1 MAKINKTPGVYI
13 EEKSAFPNSIAQVE
27 TAIPAFVGYTENA
40 TYNNQ
45 EVTLKPT
52 RLSSLGEFL
61 RYFGDA
67 PKTTYSIENV
77 RQQDPNKP
85 YKIKPQSNR
94 YLLFYSIKLFF
105 ANGGSDCYL
114 VSVGDYNDAI
124 TQSRLAEGIQTLDK
138 EREPTILVIPDAVLL
153 EQQECYA
160 LQQTM
165 LAHCVSQRNRITILD
180 IFDGFKER
188 APGDDVISA
197 FRTGIGSEHLQ
208 WGAAYYPWVETTIV
222 EANGVDFTNIDNGSI
237 MAFIGLLLEYLELQ
251 VKAGLLKQTRA
262 DDIKAVI
269 EQLRPSK
276 VSLSEKVGKEDNR
289 KPLSKEEIHQTLL
302 ATHPLYKEILQ
313 SVREHLSLLPPSGGM
328 AGIYSMVDNT
338 RGVWQSPANVSMGS
352 VVKPAINITND
363 DQEDLNVPL
372 DGKAVNAIRTFPGK
386 GVLVWGARTLD
397 GNSGEWRYISVRRTA
412 TFIEQSV
419 KYASAAFVFEPND
432 ANTWASLNTMI
443 SNFLTN
449 LWREGALAGA
459 KPEDAF
465 FVNIGLG
472 TTMTPVDISEGW
484 MKINIGLAVT
494 RPAEFIVITLQQRMQ
509 PA

>member
-13 EEKSAFPNSIAQVE
+13 EEISAFPNSIAQVE
-27 TAIPAFVGYTENA
+27 TAIPAFVGYTEKA

-52 RLSSLGEFL
+52 RLSSFGEFL

-85 YKIKPQSNR
+85 YKIKPQGNR
-94 YLLFYSIKLFF
+94 YLLFYSMKLFF
-105 ANGGSDCYL
+105 ANGGSVCYI
-114 VSVGDYNDAI
+114 VSVGDYQDAI
-124 TQSRLAEGIQTLDK
+124 TQSRLAEGIQTL
-138 EREPTILVIPDAVLL
+138 EPAHEPTMLVIPDAVLL
-153 EQQECYA
+153 EQQECYV

-165 LAHCVSQRNRITILD
+165 LAHCASQRNRIAILD

-197 FRTGIGSEHLQ
+197 FRTGIGNEHLQ
-208 WGAAYYPWVETTIV
+208 WGAAYYPWVETNIV
-222 EANGVDFTNIDNGSI
+222 GADEVNLTNIDNGSI
-237 MAFIGLLLEYLELQ
+237 MAFIGLLQEDIELQ
-251 VKAGLLKQTRA
+251 VKAGLLKQTQA
-262 DDIKAVI
+262 DDINAVI
-269 EQLRPSK
+269 ERLRPTQSK
-276 VSLSEKVGKEDNR
+276 LLEKVGEVDRNKIT
-289 KPLSKEEIHQTLL
+289 SKKDIHQTLL
-302 ATHPLYKEILQ
+302 ATHPLYKEIMQ

-328 AGIYSMVDNT
+328 AGIYTMVDNT
-338 RGVWQSPANVSMGS
+338 IGVWQSPANVSMNS
-352 VVKPAINITND
+352 VVKPAVNITSD
-363 DQEDLNVPL
+363 EQEDLNVPL

-419 KYASAAFVFEPND
+419 KSTAEAYVFEPNN
-432 ANTWASLNTMI
+432 ANTWTSLNAMI

-472 TTMTPVDISEGW
+472 TTMTPVDILEGW
-484 MKINIGLAVT
+484 MKVNIGIAVA
-494 RPAEFIVITLQQRMQ
+494 RPAEFIVIILQQRMQ